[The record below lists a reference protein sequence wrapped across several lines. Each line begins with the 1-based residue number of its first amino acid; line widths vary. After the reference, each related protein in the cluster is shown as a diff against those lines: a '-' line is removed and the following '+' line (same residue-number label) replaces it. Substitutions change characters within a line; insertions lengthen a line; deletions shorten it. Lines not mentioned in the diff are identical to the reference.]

1 MSLMMYNLKA
11 LHVHSWQKEPV
22 QSFISTVAPYPAE
35 AGPGQPET
43 ASSAA
48 PGILYSVGLRIL
60 TFLHFLFLI
69 GFVVT

>member
-1 MSLMMYNLKA
+1 MMYNLKA
-11 LHVHSWQKEPV
+11 LHVHSWQKEPD

-48 PGILYSVGLRIL
+48 PGILYSLVLE
-60 TFLHFLFLI
+60 F
-69 GFVVT
+69 